1 MNRCVQPVAR
11 LLVLFAV
18 LVATAKPATA
28 DPNRNFTDKAL
39 RGEITLVSP
48 PDVLLNG
55 KPARLAPGAR
65 IRGEDNLVKMSSS
78 LAGQRLVVQYTLD
91 NDGQLLDV
99 WVLTAS
105 ERAKKPWP
113 TTIEQART
121 WAFDVNGQVWTR
133 R

>member
-1 MNRCVQPVAR
+1 MNRCVQPVSA
-11 LLVLFAV
+11 LVALFAL
-18 LVATAKPATA
+18 LVATAMPAAA

-39 RGEITLVSP
+39 RGEITMGSP
-48 PDVLLNG
+48 PNVLLNG
-55 KPARLAPGAR
+55 DPARLAPGAR
-65 IRGEDNLVKMSSS
+65 IRGEDNLLKMPTS

-91 NDGQLLDV
+91 SNGQLLDV
-99 WVLTAS
+99 WVLTAR

-121 WAFDVNGQVWTR
+121 WAFDVNGQSWIR